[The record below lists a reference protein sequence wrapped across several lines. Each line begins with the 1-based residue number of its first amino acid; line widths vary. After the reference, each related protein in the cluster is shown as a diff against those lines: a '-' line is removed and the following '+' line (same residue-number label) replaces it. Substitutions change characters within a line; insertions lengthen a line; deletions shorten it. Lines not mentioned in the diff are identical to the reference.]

1 MFSWHMGEKKI
12 GLVTSVDWMHGSWV
26 DEYSCLHLHTHV
38 IQVSC
43 CDHCNPHF
51 FVHTRICIYHASV
64 DRLVYLQVKNKQ
76 NSGIAFRAFIL
87 GTAWRLH
94 E

>member
-1 MFSWHMGEKKI
+1 MAHGRKKN
-12 GLVTSVDWMHGSWV
+12 GLVTSVDWMDGTWV
-26 DEYSCLHLHTHV
+26 DGYSCLGLHSHV
-38 IQVSC
+38 TQVSC
-43 CDHCNPHF
+43 CDHCNQHF
-51 FVHTRICIYHASV
+51 FVHICIYHASA
-64 DRLVYLQVKNKQ
+64 DRLVYPQVRNKQ